1 MCRQIAHAKTPA
13 GSRAAKVLSRSTP
26 SPHWTEREVDEAT
39 FKDRRL
45 GRRCAELLKQIGDAM
60 GESIPYACQDW
71 ANTKAAYRFLS
82 NARVDEEDILSGH
95 FAATRTRCDAF
106 DGPILLLQDTT
117 EFSFQRANVSAVGV
131 TKSINSG
138 RDKKGRVRHHTVC
151 GMLMHSSLAVTTEG
165 LPLGL
170 AAVKFWTRKKFKGTK
185 ALKRK
190 INPTRVPIEKKES
203 VRWLDNFRQSIA
215 LLGRPAR
222 FIHVGDRE
230 SDIFELY
237 CLTRD
242 LGSHFLVRACV
253 DRLAGDGGHTVVDEM
268 DAATLKGLHRIE
280 VRTDNGE
287 MMKVVLEIKFKRI
300 TVQPPIGKQKR
311 YPALDLTV
319 IHATERGA
327 PKGRKPIIWKLLTD
341 LPVRG
346 RADAIEKIN
355 WYAMRWKIE
364 MFHKVV
370 KSGCQAEAS
379 KLRTADRLA
388 NLMAVF
394 CILSWRVLWLMM
406 LARAEPEA
414 SPSVAFTS
422 NEIALLDRL
431 VRDAGNRGAK
441 QGTLNFY
448 LIKLARLGG
457 YLARAGDAPPGS
469 IVVWRGLSRLT
480 DIETGAV
487 VAASALMGN

>member
-1 MCRQIAHAKTPA
+1 
-13 GSRAAKVLSRSTP
+13 
-26 SPHWTEREVDEAT
+26 
-39 FKDRRL
+39 
-45 GRRCAELLKQIGDAM
+45 LKQIGDAM

-487 VAASALMGN
+487 VAASALVGN

>member
-190 INPTRVPIEKKES
+190 INPTRGPIEKKES

-355 WYAMRWKIE
+355 WYAMRWKIDID
-364 MFHKVV
+364 
-370 KSGCQAEAS
+370 Q
-379 KLRTADRLA
+379 
-388 NLMAVF
+388 
-394 CILSWRVLWLMM
+394 SWR
-406 LARAEPEA
+406 
-414 SPSVAFTS
+414 
-422 NEIALLDRL
+422 
-431 VRDAGNRGAK
+431 
-441 QGTLNFY
+441 
-448 LIKLARLGG
+448 
-457 YLARAGDAPPGS
+457 
-469 IVVWRGLSRLT
+469 LSRLCGGGGVVVGT
-480 DIETGAV
+480 PWRQAAPRRRRGSYRLQRRDRLGIGAHQHGAFRAV
-487 VAASALMGN
+487 ADVAAG

>member
-1 MCRQIAHAKTPA
+1 MCRKAAHYKIF
-13 GSRAAKVLSRSTP
+13 SRPEAPKARP
-26 SPHWTEREVDEAT
+26 SPHWTEREVDEAA
-39 FKDRRL
+39 FKDARL

-82 NARVDEEDILSGH
+82 NTRVDEGDILSGH
-95 FAATRTRCDAF
+95 FAATRARCDAF

-117 EFSFQRANVSAVGV
+117 EFSFQRANVNAVGV
-131 TKSINSG
+131 TKSVNSG
-138 RDKKGRVRHHTVC
+138 RDKQGRVRHHTVC
-151 GMLMHSSLAVTTEG
+151 GMLMHSSLAVTTQG

-170 AAVKFWTRKKFKGTK
+170 AAVKFWTRKKFRGTK

-190 INPTRVPIEKKES
+190 VNPTRVPIEQKES
-203 VRWLDNFRQSIA
+203 VRWLENFRQSIE
-215 LLGRPAR
+215 LLGQPAR

-253 DRLAGDGGHTVVDEM
+253 DRLAGDGDHTIADEM
-268 DAATLKGLHRIE
+268 GATRLKGLHRIE

-287 MMKVVLEIKFKRI
+287 IEKVVLEVRFKRI

-327 PKGRKPIIWKLLTD
+327 PKGRKPIVWKLITD
-341 LPVRG
+341 LPVHG
-346 RADAIEKIN
+346 RAEAIEKIN

-364 MFHKVV
+364 MFHKVL

-379 KLRTADRLA
+379 KLRTAERLA

-394 CILSWRVLWLMM
+394 CILSWRVLWLTM

-414 SPSVAFTS
+414 SPSVAFTE

-431 VRDAGNRGAK
+431 VSDAGSRRAK
-441 QGTLNFY
+441 HGTLSFY

-457 YLARAGDAPPGS
+457 YLARAGDLPPGG
-469 IVVWRGLSRLT
+469 IVIWRGLSRLT
-480 DIETGAV
+480 DIGIGAEV
-487 VAASALMGN
+487 GAAAIVGN